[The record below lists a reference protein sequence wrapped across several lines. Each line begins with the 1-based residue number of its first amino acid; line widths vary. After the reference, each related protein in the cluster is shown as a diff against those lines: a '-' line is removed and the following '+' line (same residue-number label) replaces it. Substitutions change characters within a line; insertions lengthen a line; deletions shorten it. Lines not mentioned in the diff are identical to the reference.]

1 VLEFETMFARRTEWN
16 LKPNRFSVALERAK
30 RAGKRLFDLT
40 ASNPT
45 EVGLQYDESGILQT
59 LSRPESLHYQPE
71 PHGLLPARAAVT
83 RYYAERGAKVAP
95 EQIILTTSTS
105 EAYSFLFRL
114 LCDPGDEVLVASP
127 SYPLFELLAGIQDVK
142 LTSYPL
148 FYDHGWRIDLHA
160 LESAVTART
169 RAVLVVHP
177 NNPTGSFVSE
187 TERLALL
194 KLCGKKELALIADEV
209 FLDFAQTGVAAESF
223 AREQELALTFTL
235 SGLSKI
241 AALPQ
246 LKLAWLVASG
256 PAELRAQAMDRLEVI
271 SDTYLSVNAPIQ
283 HALPDLLKLGAGLR
297 EQLRERITQNLAE
310 LDRQLAAQKSCE
322 RLLIQAG
329 WYAVLRVPAV
339 ESDEDLALRLLED
352 HGVVVHPGHF
362 YDFPQEGYLVV
373 SLITAPDEFA
383 EGTRKLLRGM

>member
-1 VLEFETMFARRTEWN
+1 MFARRTEWN
-16 LKPNRFSVALERAK
+16 LKPNRFSTALEQAK

-45 EVGLQYDESGILQT
+45 EVRLEYDQTGILQA
-59 LSRPESLHYQPE
+59 LSRAESLVYEPE
-71 PHGLLPARAAVT
+71 PRGLLSAREAVAG
-83 RYYAERGAKVAP
+83 YYAKRGAKISP

-114 LCDPGDEVLVASP
+114 LCDPGDEVLIASP
-127 SYPLFELLAGIQDVK
+127 SYPLFDLLGGIQDVK
-142 LTSYPL
+142 LASYPL
-148 FYDHGWRIDLHA
+148 FYDHGWHIDLHA

-209 FLDFAQTGVAAESF
+209 FLDFAQPEVAAESF
-223 AREQELALTFTL
+223 SREQEVALTFTL

-246 LKLAWLVASG
+246 MKLAWLVASG
-256 PAELRAQAMDRLEVI
+256 PTDLRELAMERLEVI
-271 SDTYLSVNAPIQ
+271 ADTYLSVNAPIQ
-283 HALPDLLKLGAGLR
+283 QALPDLLEIGAGLR
-297 EQLRERITQNLAE
+297 DQLRDRIAQNRAE
-310 LDRQLAAQKSCE
+310 LDKQLAGQKTCK
-322 RLLIQAG
+322 RLVVQAG

-339 ESDEDLALRLLED
+339 GSDEELALRLLED
-352 HGVVVHPGHF
+352 EGVVVHPGHF
-362 YDFPQEGYLVV
+362 YDFAQEGYLVV
-373 SLITAPDEFA
+373 SLITPPDHFT
-383 EGTRKLLRGM
+383 EGLRKLLRGM